1 MEIPEKFLTIG
12 EVADILRVTPRTIYR
27 YIEEEKITAKKMGYV
42 WRFKKEEVIKFIDR
56 QPTNKEL

>member
-1 MEIPEKFLTIG
+1 MDIPEKFLTIG